1 MSLDWRLVPR
11 HGGAERQRRPAPF
24 RLTLVLCT
32 LCAASGAI
40 AAGDVPLADAAE
52 KADWQRVREILKA
65 KPDAKV
71 VQVDGMTALHWA
83 AHHDEPEVA
92 KALLAAGAS
101 ATCENRYGVTP
112 LSLACTNGNADL
124 VRMLL
129 AAGADANATLR
140 GGETALMTA
149 SRTGR
154 IGAVNALLDAG
165 SKVDAKDR
173 KGQPALM
180 WAAAD
185 GHTEVVE
192 ALIKGGA
199 DVHAR
204 LASGFTPM
212 LFAARE
218 GRIDVVRALLEA
230 GVDADEAIETEKTAK
245 ARRGPGASALI
256 LATTNG
262 HFDLAMALLKAGA
275 DANDMRSGF
284 TPLHTLVSVRK
295 PNRGDDADGQPPPS
309 GSGNLTSLDF
319 ARQLIAHGADVNR
332 RLEKTTTG
340 PGKLNTAGATPF
352 LLASKTADL
361 PYMRL
366 LVELGADPL
375 LPNKDDCTPLMAA
388 AGIGTLAPDEEA
400 GTEPEALA
408 AVEYLLGLGADV
420 NTTDKNGETAMHGA
434 AYKSLPKM
442 VQLLADKGAKIEIW
456 NRKNKHDWTPLIIAE
471 GFRPGNFKPSAE
483 TIDAIHRVMRA
494 SGMTPPPPTTR
505 PTAPPP
511 QDYDAAKPK
520 TN

>member
-1 MSLDWRLVPR
+1 MPFAWRLVRRPRPGPR

-32 LCAASGAI
+32 LYTASLAIGA
-40 AAGDVPLADAAE
+40 DVPLADAAE
-52 KADWQRVREILKA
+52 KADWQRVQEILRA
-65 KPDAKV
+65 KPDANV
-71 VQVDGMTALHWA
+71 AQVDGMTALHWA
-83 AHHDEPEVA
+83 AYHDEADVA

-101 ATCENRYGVTP
+101 ATSENRYGVTP
-112 LSLACTNGNADL
+112 LSLACTNGNPDL
-124 VRMLL
+124 VHMLL

-154 IGAVNALLDAG
+154 LAAVKALLDGGA
-165 SKVDAKDR
+165 KVDAKDR
-173 KGQPALM
+173 KGQTALM

-218 GRIDVVRALLEA
+218 GRIDVVRALLKA
-230 GVDADEAIETEKTAK
+230 GVDANEAIETEKAAK
-245 ARRGPGASALI
+245 SRRGPGASALI

-262 HFDLAMALLKAGA
+262 HFDLAMILLKAGA

-295 PNRGDDADGQPPPS
+295 PNHGDDADGQPPPS

-319 ARQLIAHGADVNR
+319 ARQLVAHGADVNR
-332 RLEKTTTG
+332 RLEKTATG

-352 LLASKTADL
+352 LLAS
-361 PYMRL
+361 
-366 LVELGADPL
+366 
-375 LPNKDDCTPLMAA
+375 
-388 AGIGTLAPDEEA
+388 
-400 GTEPEALA
+400 
-408 AVEYLLGLGADV
+408 
-420 NTTDKNGETAMHGA
+420 
-434 AYKSLPKM
+434 
-442 VQLLADKGAKIEIW
+442 
-456 NRKNKHDWTPLIIAE
+456 
-471 GFRPGNFKPSAE
+471 
-483 TIDAIHRVMRA
+483 
-494 SGMTPPPPTTR
+494 
-505 PTAPPP
+505 
-511 QDYDAAKPK
+511 
-520 TN
+520 